1 MRPTKFM
8 IDDEYDLV
16 YREDLAAEICRVY
29 DRIDKVHGA
38 LEYLR
43 EDVDQQLRVVD
54 GVAQAGYE
62 RGYAIAD
69 SFNEYARSVIH
80 GLNRLFKE
88 KFEAGEYEISDEE
101 FDKIISAEEYRLL
114 PW

>member
-1 MRPTKFM
+1 MSSTRFM
-8 IDDEYDLV
+8 IDDDYITEGKFAV
-16 YREDLAAEICRVY
+16 EICCVH
-29 DRIDKVHGA
+29 DRIDKVNDA
-38 LEYLR
+38 LECLR
-43 EDVDQQLRVVD
+43 EDVNQQLITVD
-54 GVAQAGYE
+54 GVAESGYG
-62 RGYAIAD
+62 RGYAVAD

-88 KFEAGEYEISDEE
+88 KFEAGDFEISDEE

>member
-8 IDDEYDLV
+8 IDEEYDLI
-16 YREDLAAEICRVY
+16 YREDFAAELCCVH
-29 DRIDKVHGA
+29 DRIDKVHGD
-38 LEYLR
+38 LECLR
-43 EDVDQQLRVVD
+43 EDVNQQLRVVD

-62 RGYAIAD
+62 KGYAIAD
-69 SFNEYARSVIH
+69 SFNEYARSIIH

-88 KFEAGEYEISDEE
+88 KFEAGEFEISDEE